1 MQGLHA
7 IGLGRD
13 RVLHLSLH
21 KRSYRTSHL
30 ESSTCPF
37 ERLDATCSELISAT
51 VNANDI
57 SPISSPVSPPVYTIF
72 MFLQRA
78 ASHSHIF
85 PIDKHKTHCNSRIEK
100 EREKKKQTCIP
111 AIKNNIQHPPN
122 PSLSS
127 RDNTRNLT
135 HSLTYFEHNPPKPHS
150 CFHLPPG
157 WHLPPP
163 PIRNNTT
170 QPPRVE
176 DTPYPQPTSIP
187 QNPPRLPACC
197 TQPKPNQTTI
207 PGSGNRKE
215 ENHANKGQIHLFRGG
230 R

>member
-1 MQGLHA
+1 MYP
-7 IGLGRD
+7 
-13 RVLHLSLH
+13 S
-21 KRSYRTSHL
+21 
-30 ESSTCPF
+30 
-37 ERLDATCSELISAT
+37 
-51 VNANDI
+51 N
-57 SPISSPVSPPVYTIF
+57 
-72 MFLQRA
+72 
-78 ASHSHIF
+78 
-85 PIDKHKTHCNSRIEK
+85 K
-100 EREKKKQTCIP
+100 E
-111 AIKNNIQHPPN
+111 QHPTPPN

-215 ENHANKGQIHLFRGG
+215 ENHANKGQIHLFRGADRDIHNPLRHREACVSG
-230 R
+230 QGGPTSQGFLLCLRWKDAC